1 MRFSDK
7 AVLITGGAKGIGK
20 AIALGFAESG
30 ALVVLMDI
38 DELAGN
44 DTAQTIK
51 GLGGQHFSFK
61 EMSLREEMLGELL
74 IMPQRQQDRSI
85 R

>member
-51 GLGGQHFSFK
+51 GLGGQHLSFK